1 MGRCDPINAWFKY
14 PLHVLDP
21 SLADIKLDEDPK
33 ENWKKGTKKANQ
45 SRSEKSK
52 QELETAFSALSIK
65 GESVS
70 VEDIAEYL
78 DISRQSIYNKV
89 KKHETFKISE
99 GYVEKQKEE

>member
-1 MGRCDPINAWFKY
+1 MYLI
-14 PLHVLDP
+14 LM
-21 SLADIKLDEDPK
+21 ADKARRGPK

-52 QELETAFSALSIK
+52 QELETAFSALSMND
-65 GESVS
+65 ESVK

-89 KKHETFKISE
+89 KNMRHSR
-99 GYVEKQKEE
+99 